1 LLKTAE
7 PVVGVVGRPGFEF
20 FDRNR
25 IEAGDLLGAYLAG
38 PDGLEHSHLSAGRP
52 PHISICVWKTIGPL
66 RIIGHDFPLASTIV
80 SSSLA
85 RLVAIG

>member
-1 LLKTAE
+1 
-7 PVVGVVGRPGFEF
+7 
-20 FDRNR
+20 
-25 IEAGDLLGAYLAG
+25 
-38 PDGLEHSHLSAGRP
+38 
-52 PHISICVWKTIGPL
+52 L